1 MTKYIAFKIFDSKL
15 ISNEDDFQAI
25 LRKQTDRYYTVVAE
39 DYFEGIIKAGLEEIG
54 KCEYCGGDAY
64 EEPHY
69 DCKAEHDMIARKESI
84 ADMEEAMGGA
94 QEDYDD

>member
-1 MTKYIAFKIFDSKL
+1 MTKYIAYKVFETNGKEEHLDEKIRAL
-15 ISNEDDFQAI
+15 E
-25 LRKQTDRYYTVVAE
+25 LRNMAVIHE
-39 DYFEGIIKAGLEEIG
+39 DYYEGVIKAELEQLG
-54 KCEYCGGDAY
+54 KCEYCGGDAL

-69 DCKAEHDMIARKESI
+69 DCIAEHNMIARKESI